1 MSDSPPSPN
10 EKKLPETPDTDDESF
25 PGDENIT
32 VPVKLNPA
40 EFEIPEDDE
49 SPIEYERSAS
59 SSPVETDDLGEDT
72 TGSEEGETSVA
83 DESDAETA
91 TSIETKV
98 GEDQESETPAV
109 SSMPL
114 GKLEEGNTDEE
125 DNTDTDSDDEDLYQ
139 KLELGVNS
147 TTLLEKH
154 PGVTQSSYAEIL
166 TLTKVVRNDK
176 GEIID
181 DLHRT
186 YPFVTKY
193 EQAKIIGVRT
203 KQLNNGADPLV
214 EVSPD
219 IIDGYN
225 IALKEFEAKKLPFII
240 SRPLPNGASE
250 YWRLADLEMVHY

>member
-1 MSDSPPSPN
+1 
-10 EKKLPETPDTDDESF
+10 
-25 PGDENIT
+25 
-32 VPVKLNPA
+32 
-40 EFEIPEDDE
+40 
-49 SPIEYERSAS
+49 
-59 SSPVETDDLGEDT
+59 
-72 TGSEEGETSVA
+72 
-83 DESDAETA
+83 
-91 TSIETKV
+91 
-98 GEDQESETPAV
+98 
-109 SSMPL
+109 MPL